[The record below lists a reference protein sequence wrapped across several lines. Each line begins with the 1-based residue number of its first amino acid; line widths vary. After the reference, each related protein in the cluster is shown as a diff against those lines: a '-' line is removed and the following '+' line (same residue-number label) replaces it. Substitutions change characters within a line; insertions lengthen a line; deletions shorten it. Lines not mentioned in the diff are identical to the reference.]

1 VSVINK
7 AAIASGIRP
16 LALAALL
23 IVIAASVPSLIRAE
37 ALQRTTL
44 ELLPQNST
52 TAPSQAVQEASPVD
66 LNTLRRQGIDTYRQ
80 GDNVNALRIF
90 RQVIAAD
97 PNDIVAYNVAANCS
111 LRLKDYPSAID
122 FVKHALQLRPDEYHN
137 VSVLIRAYTLAGM
150 TSQRDDLRKHIAEL
164 ENAGQLPATFNYV
177 FETFD
182 AGDKRVEV
190 AEFLKIQG
198 TYGERY
204 RFKVF
209 DAAGKE
215 VYCVTLE
222 SDALEQPRWE
232 KEHPKEAAAGGRG
245 FSLDGYARDSHS
257 TFGFYNGEPPYEQV
271 RAEVKRILAGE
282 KQAISKTTYP
292 SPQPIPGED

>member
-1 VSVINK
+1 VNRINE
-7 AAIASGIRP
+7 AAIALVTRP
-16 LALAALL
+16 LALTTLL
-23 IVIAASVPSLIRAE
+23 IVIAAPVPNLIRAE
-37 ALQRTTL
+37 ALQGTAL
-44 ELLPQNST
+44 ERPPQDST
-52 TAPSQAVQEASPVD
+52 TASPQTVQEAPPVD

-80 GDNVNALRIF
+80 GDYAGAIRIF

-122 FVKHALQLRPDEYHN
+122 FAKHALQLRPDEYHN
-137 VSVLIRAYTLAGM
+137 ISVLIRAYTLAGM

-164 ENAGQLPATFNYV
+164 ENAGQLPASFNYV
-177 FETFD
+177 FETFE

-190 AEFLKIQG
+190 AEFPKIQG

-215 VYCVTLE
+215 VFCVTLE

-245 FSLDGYARDSHS
+245 FSLDGYAHDSHS
-257 TFGFYNGEPPYEQV
+257 TFGFYNGEPPYEKV
-271 RAEVKRILAGE
+271 REEVKQILAGE